1 LRFFGI
7 YIEHL
12 PIPQVSKA
20 QEAAI
25 AQRVEQILAKKQRG
39 EDTTGLEREIDEIV
53 YGLYGLSAEEIAV
66 VEGR

>member
-1 LRFFGI
+1 
-7 YIEHL
+7 
-12 PIPQVSKA
+12 
-20 QEAAI
+20 
-25 AQRVEQILAKKQRG
+25 LAKKQRG